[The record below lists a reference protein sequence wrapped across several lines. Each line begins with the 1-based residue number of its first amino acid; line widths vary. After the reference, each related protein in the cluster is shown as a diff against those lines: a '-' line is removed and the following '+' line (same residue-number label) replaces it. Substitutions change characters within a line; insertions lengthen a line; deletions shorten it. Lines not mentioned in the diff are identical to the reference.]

1 MPQGII
7 ASFDAEQNTG
17 RIQPADGDE
26 AVAFD
31 GDAVEDRRAGEVLA
45 PGERVTYEVEDA
57 EGSPK
62 ATKIHRP
69 DERGYG
75 G

>member
-1 MPQGII
+1 MPQGTI

-17 RIQPADGDE
+17 QIQPADGGE
-26 AVAFD
+26 AVPFD
-31 GDAVEDRRAGEVLA
+31 ADAVEDRRASEALA

-57 EGSPK
+57 DGGPR